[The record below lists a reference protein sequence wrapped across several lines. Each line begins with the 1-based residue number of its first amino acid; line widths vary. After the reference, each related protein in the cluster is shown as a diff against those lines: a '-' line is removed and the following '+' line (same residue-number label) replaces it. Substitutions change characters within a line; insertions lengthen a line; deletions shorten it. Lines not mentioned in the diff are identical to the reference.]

1 MLVKKK
7 NKQTV
12 KKCIHDTF
20 SRQNKGKKIQ
30 SDNLFEVFHINL
42 ERQEIGIFYIDGSS
56 SGNTK

>member
-1 MLVKKK
+1 M
-7 NKQTV
+7 
-12 KKCIHDTF
+12 IHF
-20 SRQNKGKKIQ
+20 PGKIREKKIQ